1 MLEVIAIFYALM
13 AFCTGL
19 FILGTRQSGDRMNI
33 PRAVFFVAFWPAL
46 YFMLIYFLLEEVL
59 RHVRR

>member
-1 MLEVIAIFYALM
+1 
-13 AFCTGL
+13 
-19 FILGTRQSGDRMNI
+19 MNI